1 MHITSENLQI
11 MENCIIFRKATY
23 RVIAGLKGRT
33 KFLSKLVWRE
43 TLQTSHIFLFL
54 GVNFE
59 NLIVEFHIFYILN
72 MHIKFHLNY
81 ILFIIQSINLFFI
94 YNFKL

>member
-59 NLIVEFHIFYILN
+59 NLIVEFHITYVFNI
-72 MHIKFHLNY
+72 HIKFRSNR
-81 ILFIIQSINLFFI
+81 ILFTI
-94 YNFKL
+94 